1 MFPQHL
7 ASHLTFTLNKRSH
20 SKNSHPKTLT
30 QNKLTQESSLK
41 NARSLTQKLTLTQIS
56 ATQTQKLWFIGSGV
70 WIASLCAGANPEWFF
85 THTQNF

>member
-20 SKNSHPKTLT
+20 PKTLT
-30 QNKLTQESSLK
+30 QIKAHSKTLTQK
-41 NARSLTQKLTLTQIS
+41 RAHTKTLTQKLKLTQIS